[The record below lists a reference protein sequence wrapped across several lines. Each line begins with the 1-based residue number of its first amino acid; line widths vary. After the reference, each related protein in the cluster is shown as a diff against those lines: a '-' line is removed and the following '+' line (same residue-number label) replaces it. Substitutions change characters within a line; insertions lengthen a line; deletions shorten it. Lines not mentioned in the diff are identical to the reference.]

1 MVRRLPPLNAL
12 RAFEAA
18 ARHGGFTGA
27 AKELHVTP
35 AAVSHQVKG
44 LEEFLGQPLF
54 HRLPRGLELTEAGRS
69 YLPEL
74 TAGFDQLAR
83 AADCLRGG
91 DLAGRLVVSVLPS
104 FCAGWLAPRIGD
116 FNARYPEIRLEL
128 LSQNR
133 NTDFETEDVD
143 MGLRYGRGVYPG
155 LEVVRVLEEEVFPI
169 CSPALMTGALPLRG
183 FEDLRHH
190 VLLHDPASLPDE
202 PWNQWNTWLDWAG
215 VDGPDLDRGHGFT
228 DTTAMISACVAGLGV
243 GIGRSAL
250 VRGHLRAGR
259 LVRPFTVSR
268 PADYAYWAA
277 FLPKTRENP
286 KAMAFLDW
294 VLSVSGMGST
304 PSSSRDGQ
312 KEGKDPL

>member
-27 AKELHVTP
+27 AKELNVTP

-44 LEEFLGQPLF
+44 LEDFLGQVLF
-54 HRLPRGLELTEAGRS
+54 HRLARGLDLTEAGRS

-104 FCAGWLAPRIGD
+104 FCAGWLAPRIGG
-116 FNARYPEIRLEL
+116 FNARHPEIRLEL

-155 LEVVRVLEEEVFPI
+155 LEVVRVLDEEVFPI
-169 CSPALMTGALPLRG
+169 CSPALMTGPLPLRG

-190 VLLHDPASLPDE
+190 VLLHDPSALPDE
-202 PWNQWNTWLDWAG
+202 PWNLWSTWLDSAG
-215 VDGPDLDRGHGFT
+215 VEGLDLDRGHGFS
-228 DTTAMISACVAGLGV
+228 DTTAMIAACVSGLGV

-250 VRGHLRAGR
+250 VREHLRAGR

-268 PADYAYWAA
+268 PGDYAYWAA

-294 VLSVSGMGST
+294 VLSIPGTAS
-304 PSSSRDGQ
+304 PSKLLR
-312 KEGKDPL
+312 EGKEP